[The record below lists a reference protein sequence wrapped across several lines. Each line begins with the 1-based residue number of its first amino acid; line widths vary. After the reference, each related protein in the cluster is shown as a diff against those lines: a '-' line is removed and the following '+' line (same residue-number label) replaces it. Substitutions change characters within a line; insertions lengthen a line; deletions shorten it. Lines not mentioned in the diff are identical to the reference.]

1 MTYITQNTFNG
12 VLRLEIEGTL
22 KISLLQPLLQ
32 DHPYPVIF
40 ATVTGSHAFGCASDF
55 SDYDVHGVHLL
66 PTVQILGLNQGQDTV
81 ERKMVYENE
90 IDLATHDLKKF
101 ILLLLKG
108 NGNVLEDLYSP
119 LIIATSSI
127 HEELKE
133 IGKGC
138 LTKMSAAH
146 YKGMAYNQQRRM
158 LSNEVKKYVHL
169 YRCLLMGTHLMRT
182 GELVMD
188 IPALARMYDCPQV
201 TKLIEYKHAGYIG
214 LSEAET
220 AEYSQSIT
228 TLTEQLEQARDAGML
243 PEKPSHETRQALDD
257 LLVRVRLE
265 GR

>member
-1 MTYITQNTFNG
+1 MNTP
-12 VLRLEIEGTL
+12 
-22 KISLLQPLLQ
+22 LLQPLLQ
-32 DHPYPVIF
+32 EHPYPMLF
-40 ATVTGSHAFGCASDF
+40 ATVTGSHAFGCASEF

-66 PTVQILGLNQGQDTV
+66 PTAQILGLNQGQDTV
-81 ERKMVYENE
+81 EHKVVHSGDE

-119 LIIATSSI
+119 LIIVTSPI
-127 HEELKE
+127 HEALKE

-138 LTKMSAAH
+138 FTKMSAAH

-169 YRCLLMGTHLMRT
+169 YRCLLMGIHLMRT

-188 IPALARMYDCPQV
+188 IPTLVQMYDCPQV
-201 TKLIEYKHAGYIG
+201 TKLIEYKYAGYIG
-214 LSEAET
+214 LSDEEASK
-220 AEYSQSIT
+220 YSQSIA
-228 TLTEQLEQARDAGML
+228 TLTEQLEQTRENSVL
-243 PEKPSHETRQALDD
+243 PDRPTQETRQALND

-265 GR
+265 TV